1 MRAPG
6 EEEERGQGIRHHGM
20 KIHHPLPLKYPPI
33 YKPFWTA
40 QMLDYESYDG
50 RFGIDY
56 HLALSLSCLLSGVW
70 LPLLPERGW
79 GEGEDLPPEEGLVEE
94 VMDPWDP
101 GGQGPR
107 RDGKVHP
114 LTS

>member
-33 YKPFWTA
+33 YKPFWS
-40 QMLDYESYDG
+40 QIPDYENYDG

-56 HLALSLSCLLSGVW
+56 HLALLLSCLPSGVW
-70 LPLLPERGW
+70 LPLPPERG
-79 GEGEDLPPEEGLVEE
+79 
-94 VMDPWDP
+94 
-101 GGQGPR
+101 
-107 RDGKVHP
+107 
-114 LTS
+114 